1 MIKMSE
7 KSLRKNVF
15 LIKKRKSLP
24 IVIVKKHLNG
34 SEIIEKLKEKNKKTN
49 D

>member
-1 MIKMSE
+1 MIKISE
-7 KSLRKNVF
+7 NSLRKNVF

-34 SEIIEKLKEKNKKTN
+34 SEIIKKLKEKNK
-49 D
+49 

>member
-1 MIKMSE
+1 MIKISE
-7 KSLRKNVF
+7 NSLCKNVF
-15 LIKKRKSLP
+15 LIKKRKPLP

-34 SEIIEKLKEKNKKTN
+34 SEIIKKLKEKNKKTN